1 LNKLRQKD
9 KYHKHSSEIMLTDAR
24 SEVRICFGRTGSDA
38 ISFIE
43 EIVRIASQA
52 FCRIAGLALGGTV

>member
-1 LNKLRQKD
+1 
-9 KYHKHSSEIMLTDAR
+9 MLTDAR

-52 FCRIAGLALGGTV
+52 FCRITGLALGGTV